1 MNRQLFGII
10 ESGQDAFLLKF
21 GNSIDE
27 AVNSRI
33 RMFCRE
39 LSRTQECQSGL
50 IEIVPAYCSVTVYFN
65 PLVLSRKN
73 IKDVIS
79 QAAEKCGSNAS
90 DDTAETH
97 VIPVC
102 YEGGFAPDMENVSNY
117 THLTKEQIIS
127 LHCAQPYLIY
137 MLGFLP
143 GFAYL
148 GGLDKRLHTPRL
160 KTPRTKIPAGSVAI
174 GGEQTGIY
182 PVDSP
187 GGWQIIGRTPVK
199 VFDPERSPQI
209 LFKAGDRIQFK
220 PVTEDEFLRYNSEK
234 TSLPECASPS
244 AYLQKPRVVQS
255 GIKIISGGMMTTVQD
270 CGRTGYQKD
279 GVGVSGGMDRISY
292 AAANCIAGNLPGTA
306 VLETTLSGP
315 ELQFTLPADFVI
327 TGATVAA
334 TLDSKP
340 VPMYARIHADAGS
353 VLRTGFVSAGLR
365 SYISFTGGILVP
377 EILGSCS
384 TNTKCGLGGFCGRNL
399 KGGDELAIGRVPGL
413 YEARPYADALNLTPI
428 RGDASYA
435 PYAILKKLTTVRCT
449 SDSPVVLHVLPGPQ
463 IRSFPD
469 ESVKTFTDSIFTITA
484 DCDRMGCRLNG
495 PQIQCRGSTDI
506 ISDAVPCGSVQIT
519 SSGNPVVMTADRQ
532 TTGGYAKIAVVTA
545 VDMPYIAQAVPG
557 TKIKFDF
564 VTYEEADAA
573 LKEQE
578 LLLAMLDE
586 AVIDI

>member
-10 ESGQDAFLLKF
+10 ESGQDAFLLQF

-33 RMFCRE
+33 RIFCSE
-39 LSRTQECQSGL
+39 LARTPECQSGL

-73 IKDVIS
+73 ITDVIS
-79 QAAEKCGSNAS
+79 QAAEKCGSNAA

-234 TSLPECASPS
+234 ASLPECASPS

-255 GIKIISGGMMTTVQD
+255 GIKVISGGLMTTVQD

-279 GVGVSGGMDRISY
+279 GVGVSGAMDRISY
-292 AAANCIAGNLPGTA
+292 AAANCIAGNPPGTA
-306 VLETTLSGP
+306 VIETTLSGP
-315 ELQFTLPADFVI
+315 ELLFTLPADFVI
-327 TGATVAA
+327 TGAAVAA

-340 VPMYARIHADAGS
+340 VPMYARIHAEAGS
-353 VLRTGFVSAGLR
+353 VLQTGFASAGLR
-365 SYISFTGGILVP
+365 SYIAFTGGILVP
-377 EILGSCS
+377 VILGSSS
-384 TNTKCGLGGFCGRNL
+384 TNSKCGLGGFFGRNL
-399 KGGDELAIGRVPGL
+399 KEGDELAIGHVPVL
-413 YEARPYADALNLTPI
+413 YEARPYADARKLSRI

-435 PYAILKKLTTVRCT
+435 PSALLKKLSTVRSI
-449 SDSPVVLHVLPGPQ
+449 SDSPVVLRVLPGPQ
-463 IRSFPD
+463 IRNFPED
-469 ESVKTFTDSIFTITA
+469 AVKTFSSSVFTITA
-484 DCDRMGCRLNG
+484 DSDRMGCRLSG
-495 PQIQCRGSTDI
+495 PQIQCRGGSDI

-519 SSGNPVVMTADRQ
+519 SSGNPVIMAADRQ

-545 VDMPYIAQAVPG
+545 ADMPYLAQAVPG
-557 TKIKFDF
+557 TKVTFSF
-564 VTYEEADAA
+564 VTYEEADDA
-573 LKEQE
+573 LRKQE
-578 LLLAMLDE
+578 LLLVMLDE
-586 AVIDI
+586 TVIDL

>member
-1 MNRQLFGII
+1 MNRQLFEII
-10 ESGQDAFLLKF
+10 ESGQDSFLLQF
-21 GNSIDE
+21 GNCIDE
-27 AVNSRI
+27 EINSRI
-33 RMFCRE
+33 RIFCSE
-39 LSRTQECQSGL
+39 LARTQECQSGL

-65 PLVLSRKN
+65 PLVLSRKS
-73 IKDVIS
+73 ITAIIS
-79 QAAEKCGSNAS
+79 QAAEKCGSNDS
-90 DDTAETH
+90 DDTAKTH

-102 YEGGFAPDMENVSNY
+102 YEGEFAPDMENVSSY

-148 GGLDKRLHTPRL
+148 GGLDKRLRTPRL

-209 LFKAGDRIQFK
+209 LFKAGDRIQFQ
-220 PVTEDEFLRYNSEK
+220 PVTKDEYLRYSQKEV
-234 TSLPECASPS
+234 SLPESNSHPS
-244 AYLQKPRVVQS
+244 QLQKPRVVQS
-255 GIKIISGGMMTTVQD
+255 GVKVISGGMMTTVQD
-270 CGRTGYQKD
+270 FGRTGYQKD
-279 GVGVSGGMDRISY
+279 GVGVSGAMDRVSY
-292 AAANCIAGNLPGTA
+292 AAANSISGNPPGTA

-327 TGATVAA
+327 TGAIVAA

-340 VPMYARIHADAGS
+340 VPMYARIHAEQGS
-353 VLRTGFVSAGLR
+353 VLQTGFALSGLR

-377 EILGSCS
+377 VILDSSS
-384 TNTKCGLGGFCGRNL
+384 TNSKCRLGGFSGRNL
-399 KGGDELAIGRVPGL
+399 KEGDELAIGRVPVS
-413 YEARPYADALNLTPI
+413 YTARPYADAQKLSLI
-428 RGDASYA
+428 REDASYA
-435 PYAILKKLTTVRCT
+435 PSAILKKLNTVRCT
-449 SDSPVVLHVLPGPQ
+449 SDSPVVLRVLPGPQ
-463 IRSFPD
+463 IRSFSED
-469 ESVKTFTDSIFTITA
+469 AVKTFSSFVFTITA
-484 DCDRMGCRLNG
+484 DSDRMGCRLSG
-495 PQIQCRGSTDI
+495 PQIQCPGGSDI

-519 SSGNPVVMTADRQ
+519 SSGNPVIMAADRQ

-545 VDMPYIAQAVPG
+545 ADMPYIAQAVPG
-557 TKIKFDF
+557 TKVKFLF

-573 LKEQE
+573 MREQE
-578 LLLAMLDE
+578 LLLAMLNE
-586 AVIDI
+586 AVIDL